1 MASAELRQRKTNDI
15 GLTNGT
21 SVQSEFTPSEKHPV
35 GKPKHGLAMQ
45 VLRIAVFSVYFFFF
59 CFTIHFSQLLGLPI
73 RLYSEDWYRAW
84 IAVTKQ
90 YFGIL
95 ITNITKIFA
104 PTTVRVSGDQSV
116 AGQLKQ
122 GRDGQIRMH
131 FPERIVYIAN
141 HQLYTDWLYM
151 WWAAYTNDPAMH
163 GHIYII
169 LKASLKWTPL
179 IGPAMQLYDFIFME
193 RKWAE
198 DEANMR
204 RNLHKLNTRY
214 SAPLATSQGTKQ
226 LDPMWLL
233 IFPEGTNLTQNER
246 NKSAEFSKKRGWPD
260 FKHMVVPRI
269 KGLQLCLQELKNSV
283 EYLYDC
289 TIAYEG
295 VPPGGYGSEIFTLRS
310 VYFQGRP
317 PKSVNMHWRRYR
329 VADLPLDDHDK
340 MFDWIMA
347 RWREKDEII
356 EHFMREGKFPGEVSA
371 VDIEGGPQ
379 DEFKTPYISTQVES
393 RYTLEFAQIL
403 LPLATAALV
412 GRVLVQLVDR
422 LVGTASLF

>member
-1 MASAELRQRKTNDI
+1 
-15 GLTNGT
+15 
-21 SVQSEFTPSEKHPV
+21 
-35 GKPKHGLAMQ
+35 MQ
-45 VLRIAVFSVYFFFF
+45 ALRIAVFSVYFFTF
-59 CFTIHFSQLLGLPI
+59 CFVIHFTQLLGLPI
-73 RLYSEDWYRAW
+73 WLISKDWYRAW

-104 PTTVRVSGDQSV
+104 PTTVRVSGDKSV

-122 GRDGQIRMH
+122 DRDGQVRVH

-151 WWAAYTNDPAMH
+151 WWVAYTNDPAMH

-179 IGPAMQLYDFIFME
+179 IGPAMQLYDFIFMA
-193 RKWAE
+193 RKWSA

-204 RNLHKLNTRY
+204 RALKQLDRRY
-214 SAPLATSQGTKQ
+214 SAPLAVSNGAKQ

-246 NKSAEFSKKRGWPD
+246 NKSAEFSKHRGWED
-260 FKHMVVPRI
+260 FKHILVPRI

-283 EYLYDC
+283 EWLYDC

-295 VPPGGYGSEIFTLRS
+295 IPPGGYGSAIFTLRS

-340 MFDWIMA
+340 MFQWLMKI
-347 RWREKDEII
+347 WREKDELM
-356 EHFMREGKFPGEVSA
+356 EAFQRDGRFPGDVSA
-371 VDIEGGPQ
+371 VEIEGGPK

-393 RYTLEFAQIL
+393 RYTLEFAQIFAPLFAAGL
-403 LPLATAALV
+403 LGRALV
-412 GRVLVQLVDR
+412 QTIDR
-422 LVGTASLF
+422 FVGTAPLF